1 MEVGEK
7 EVRFQDRQYTEQ
19 ANSISENAIEQ
30 AASIYNRLLD
40 YFSGL
45 IEGSESFGE
54 AQRITSRYAAD
65 REFIN
70 AFQSKLFDGMVTE
83 DALARSYLVDKDRV
97 ESMAARKVAAKLV
110 VDGIEL
116 NGAGWFAFKDDRIR
130 ISFDLVPE
138 AAARYM
144 RERSFWITGVEND
157 VVLKKVQKAL
167 EESIAKG
174 ETCED
179 FRRKAN
185 QIFDEM
191 KVTRLAPHRLQ
202 NVFRTNLFGSYAK
215 AQIEQLQTMQDRF
228 PLWRYVAILDRATRP
243 QHAAWNGTIWRIGE
257 GPYPPLK
264 NGEDGGIAFNCRCTA
279 QHLHVYEAERLEA
292 DKSLK
297 IESGTPYSLQQILS
311 EERAAYEE
319 YLAGVQASLN
329 PEIRAEILRNL

>member
-1 MEVGEK
+1 MKLSARQSAEK
-7 EVRFQDRQYTEQ
+7 S
-19 ANSISENAIEQ
+19 NSISENAIEQ
-30 AASIYNRLLD
+30 AAPIYNRLVE
-40 YFSGL
+40 YFSGI
-45 IEGSESFGE
+45 IEASESFGE

-65 REFIN
+65 REFIQ

-83 DALARSYLVDKDRV
+83 DALARSYLVEKDRV
-97 ESMAARKVAAKLV
+97 ESVAARKVAAKLV
-110 VDGIEL
+110 VDGVDL
-116 NGAGWFAFKDDRIR
+116 AGAGWIALKDDRIR

-174 ETCED
+174 ETWED

-185 QIFDEM
+185 RIFDEM
-191 KVTRLAPHRLQ
+191 RVTRLAPHRLQ

-243 QHAAWNGTIWRIGE
+243 QHAAWNGTVWRIGE
-257 GPYPPLK
+257 GPYPPLR

-292 DKSLK
+292 GKSLK
-297 IESGTPYSLQQILS
+297 IESGTPYNLQQILS
-311 EERAAYEE
+311 EERAAYELYME
-319 YLAGVQASLN
+319 GVQASLN